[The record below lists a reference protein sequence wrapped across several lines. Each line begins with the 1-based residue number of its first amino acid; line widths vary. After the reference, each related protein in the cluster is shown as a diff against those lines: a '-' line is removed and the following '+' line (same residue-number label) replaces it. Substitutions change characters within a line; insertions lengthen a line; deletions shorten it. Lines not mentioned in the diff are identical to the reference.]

1 MEENRGYFYYTIKQ
15 GDTIY
20 KIVNEFGGSI
30 GQVLVANPGLQ
41 IYNLKV
47 GQKIIVP
54 VGNVIDTTINYTS
67 DILSR
72 DIRNLKV
79 VYPFLQVSEIGKSV
93 LGKSISYIKIGT
105 GRKEI
110 FYNASF
116 HANEWI
122 TTPVLMNFIEQ
133 YAKAF
138 VNNTNIFG
146 YNAKELYYQTSLYI
160 VPMVNPDGVD
170 LVTGG
175 IQNVDNA
182 YQNAQQI
189 ASNFPN
195 IPFPSGWKANIE
207 GVDLNLQFPAGWE
220 KAREIKYAQGFN
232 KPAPRD
238 FVGEGPLVAP
248 EALAVYN
255 FTLEHNFRLVIAYH
269 TQGKEI
275 YWDFQNINPPMG
287 RLIGERFSRASGY
300 TLADV
305 PYNSSFAGYK
315 DWFIQQYN
323 RPGYTIEAGVGQN
336 PLPIDQFDEIYSD
349 NIGILVLGLIL

>member
-105 GRKEI
+105 GRKEV

-207 GVDLNLQFPAGWE
+207 GVDLKNYQPFC
-220 KAREIKYAQGFN
+220 K
-232 KPAPRD
+232 
-238 FVGEGPLVAP
+238 
-248 EALAVYN
+248 
-255 FTLEHNFRLVIAYH
+255 
-269 TQGKEI
+269 
-275 YWDFQNINPPMG
+275 
-287 RLIGERFSRASGY
+287 
-300 TLADV
+300 
-305 PYNSSFAGYK
+305 
-315 DWFIQQYN
+315 
-323 RPGYTIEAGVGQN
+323 
-336 PLPIDQFDEIYSD
+336 
-349 NIGILVLGLIL
+349 VL